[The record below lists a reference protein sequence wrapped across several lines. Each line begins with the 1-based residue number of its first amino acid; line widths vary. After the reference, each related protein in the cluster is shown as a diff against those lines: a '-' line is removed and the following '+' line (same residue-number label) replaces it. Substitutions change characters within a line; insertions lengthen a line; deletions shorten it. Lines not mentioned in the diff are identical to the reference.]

1 MPNFQSSINR
11 IGTALMGS
19 AVAMPMAQET
29 YMNKMVHKATE
40 YRATV
45 KDKELIWKT
54 QAEAVN
60 DELSKF
66 GKYIPA
72 GYKPK
77 FESAISGLR
86 PVSLQ
91 EKREIA
97 EAEKQAEWQAE
108 EESKMDQANSIQN
121 RQAAIEKSKGTK
133 ILGRDTLNQIYAA
146 YVQEMMQKEDDKD
159 GE

>member
-1 MPNFQSSINR
+1 MANFQSSINR
-11 IGTALMGS
+11 IGTTLMGA
-19 AVAMPMAQET
+19 AVAMPMAEEK
-29 YMNKMVHKATE
+29 YMNKMVDKATE

-45 KDKELIWKT
+45 KNKDLITKT

-72 GYKPK
+72 GYKQQ
-77 FESAISGLR
+77 FESAISDLR
-86 PVSLQ
+86 PVSLE

-97 EAEKQAEWQAE
+97 RARKQADWQAE

-133 ILGRDTLNQIYAA
+133 ILGRDVVNQMYAA